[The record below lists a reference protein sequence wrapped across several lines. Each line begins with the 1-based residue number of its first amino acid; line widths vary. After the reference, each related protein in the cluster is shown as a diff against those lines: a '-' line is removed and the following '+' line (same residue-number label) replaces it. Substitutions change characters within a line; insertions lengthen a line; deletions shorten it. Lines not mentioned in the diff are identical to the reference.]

1 MHGNQRQPEPFLPQL
16 GRAAIRPKS
25 QTLPAGL
32 LGHPEPGCIREDAN
46 MEVLQIIQGR
56 EAVPVRAIPFL
67 TGLRKMSPDVV
78 AQALAGMNH
87 NGKFVGFT
95 AYKLRT
101 DGSIKKTLPQDWRIV
116 ALELEGIKATLNDTQ
131 TSHQTGTYV
140 WRKQAIS
147 TLPAGVF
154 VWRDELSE
162 QYADSMRRTYHFDFD
177 SSGQSFRAEPPE
189 LKFDIEVL
197 LPQLEYLVLEG
208 FAPAKA
214 PAQARQ
220 SHQETPAPHPVPAA
234 EPVPDRN
241 ARWLKVWD
249 EESPKHEPGSQTRA
263 IARIVA
269 AEGAKPDTVKKGL
282 QAAEKAREE
291 SRRAG
296 GVASVRNKKKA
307 PTSPFPTTVHR
318 MK

>member
-1 MHGNQRQPEPFLPQL
+1 
-16 GRAAIRPKS
+16 
-25 QTLPAGL
+25 
-32 LGHPEPGCIREDAN
+32 

-67 TGLRKMSPDVV
+67 TGWTGWKTMTPIDI
-78 AQALAGMNH
+78 AKALAGTDDQ
-87 NGKFVGFT
+87 GDFAGLT
-95 AYKLRT
+95 AYKLRD
-101 DGSIKKTLPQDWRIV
+101 DGSIKKTLQQEWLMV
-116 ALELEGIKATLNDTQ
+116 AKDLKGIRATTLKDAQ
-131 TSHQTGTYV
+131 TSHDA
-140 WRKQAIS
+140 WHHAWSKQAIPI
-147 TLPAGVF
+147 LPAGVF
-154 VWRDELSE
+154 VWRDEFTE
-162 QYADSMRRTYHFDFD
+162 QHASSYFSLRRIDFETGGY
-177 SSGQSFRAEPPE
+177 STKKPPE
-189 LKFDIEVL
+189 LAFDIEVR
-197 LPQLEYLVLEG
+197 PPWDSLVLEG

-214 PAQARQ
+214 QQ

-249 EESPKHEPGSQTRA
+249 EESPKHEPGSQSRA
-263 IARIVA
+263 IKRIVA
-269 AEGAKPDTVKKGL
+269 AEGAKADTVKKGL
-282 QAAEKAREE
+282 QAADKAREE